1 MRVLIVDDAVFIRRT
16 LKMMLEQNGYEVVG
30 EAANGL
36 EGVLKY
42 SELKPDLVTMDVT
55 MPQMDGL
62 TALKSIKKINPSA
75 KVVMITALGK
85 EDTVKEA
92 VLSGASGFIV
102 KPFVQ
107 EQVLRGLSA
116 FK

>member
-1 MRVLIVDDAVFIRRT
+1 MKVLIIDDALFIRKT
-16 LKMMLEQNGYEVVG
+16 LKMMLEKDGYEVVG
-30 EAANGL
+30 EGGNGM
-36 EGVLKY
+36 EGILKY
-42 SELKPDLVTMDVT
+42 KELQPDLVTMDIT

-62 TALKSIKKINPSA
+62 TALKAIKKINPSA
-75 KVVMITALGK
+75 KVVMITAMGH
-85 EDTVKEA
+85 ETTVKEA
-92 VLSGASGFIV
+92 MLSGASGFIV

>member
-1 MRVLIVDDAVFIRRT
+1 MSVLIVDDALFIRRT

-30 EAANGL
+30 EAENGI
-36 EGVLKY
+36 EAILKY
-42 SELKPDLVTMDVT
+42 KELKPDLVTMDIT

-62 TALKSIKKINPSA
+62 TALRAIKKINPSA
-75 KVVMITALGK
+75 KVVMITALGL
-85 EDTVKEA
+85 ETTVKEA
-92 VLSGASGFIV
+92 MLAGASGFIV

-107 EQVLRGLSA
+107 EQVIRGLSA